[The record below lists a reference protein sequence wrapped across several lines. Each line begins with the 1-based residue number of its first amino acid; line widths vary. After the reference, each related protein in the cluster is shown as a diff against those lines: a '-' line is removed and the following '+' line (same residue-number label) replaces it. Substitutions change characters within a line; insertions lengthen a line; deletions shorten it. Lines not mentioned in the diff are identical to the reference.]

1 MKKTLITLLLLLL
14 LLPQSVQAAEG
25 DESALASVESAAG
38 VGDISTPDTYEKMTD
53 SGKRICYPHH

>member
-25 DESALASVESAAG
+25 DESAPRLCQIGSGSRRT
-38 VGDISTPDTYEKMTD
+38 STPDTYE
-53 SGKRICYPHH
+53 R